1 MEKSNNKRLSVMT
14 CVYPHLGDIYY
25 DTIGETLTTFQNL
38 NIIKT
43 FPSLHRERIKLMKSG
58 KKASD
63 T

>member
-1 MEKSNNKRLSVMT
+1 MT